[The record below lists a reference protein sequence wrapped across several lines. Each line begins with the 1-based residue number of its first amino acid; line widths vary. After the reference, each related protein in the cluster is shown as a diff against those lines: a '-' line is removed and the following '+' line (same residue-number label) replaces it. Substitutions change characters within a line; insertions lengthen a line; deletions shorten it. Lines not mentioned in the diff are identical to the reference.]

1 MGIDTDELRLFILAA
16 ELLNISAA
24 GRKLGMAPAVASAK
38 LSKLEHRVGSELL
51 HRTTR
56 KVSLSVEGSDLLPF
70 AREIIAQEEAALA
83 ALGHGS
89 ANATGTLR
97 FTAPSTFAQMYIAP
111 ILHEFLA
118 QYPEVSLDLRLSD
131 LPFNLTEGSF
141 DLALRFAPL
150 SETSLKRRKLA
161 DGKRILCASPS
172 YLDAYG
178 TPESPSDLAHH
189 KLIAFGHLDPRPLKS
204 TQGDIAMFEYGDKK
218 NQLIMDD
225 GLSQKQATISGAGI
239 SMNALWS
246 VHEELSSGLL
256 KRVLP
261 DYEAAEENVLWMI
274 YPKSN
279 VLSPKVR
286 VFMDFLIAKI
296 GKNPPWESELPEKS
310 SDHGSH

>member
-150 SETSLKRRKLA
+150 SETSLKKESWRTANAFFVRLHLISTHMGHPKPLLIWRITNSLRSGIWIPGPSNPLRA
-161 DGKRILCASPS
+161 ILRCSNTETKR
-172 YLDAYG
+172 
-178 TPESPSDLAHH
+178 T
-189 KLIAFGHLDPRPLKS
+189 
-204 TQGDIAMFEYGDKK
+204 
-218 NQLIMDD
+218 N
-225 GLSQKQATISGAGI
+225 
-239 SMNALWS
+239 
-246 VHEELSSGLL
+246 
-256 KRVLP
+256 
-261 DYEAAEENVLWMI
+261 
-274 YPKSN
+274 
-279 VLSPKVR
+279 
-286 VFMDFLIAKI
+286 
-296 GKNPPWESELPEKS
+296 
-310 SDHGSH
+310 